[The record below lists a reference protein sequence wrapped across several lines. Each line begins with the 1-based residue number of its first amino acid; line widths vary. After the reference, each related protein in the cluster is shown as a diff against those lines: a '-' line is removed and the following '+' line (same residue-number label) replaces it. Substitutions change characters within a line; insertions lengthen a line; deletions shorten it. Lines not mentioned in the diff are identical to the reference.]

1 MAEKLILQW
10 NEFQD
15 NVKNAFSQL
24 RDNSDFNDV
33 TLACE
38 DGQDIEAHKVIL
50 AASSPFF
57 QRILKRNKHSHPM
70 IYMRGMKSDNL
81 TAVVDFLYYGQAKVY
96 QENLDGFLAIAE
108 ELQLKGL
115 EGSKDQDGS
124 NDEEGLKAMKEHK
137 INDKAPISR
146 MHQFENE
153 TADDRK
159 TGSNALALP
168 KISVLSANL
177 QELDETVKTMMETSE
192 NVIKVGNQQRRSKIC
207 KECGKEG
214 DATDI
219 KRHIETN
226 HLEGVSVPCNLCGKI
241 FRSRNALSGHISKN
255 HKEQ

>member
-1 MAEKLILQW
+1 
-10 NEFQD
+10 
-15 NVKNAFSQL
+15 
-24 RDNSDFNDV
+24 
-33 TLACE
+33 
-38 DGQDIEAHKVIL
+38 
-50 AASSPFF
+50 
-57 QRILKRNKHSHPM
+57 
-70 IYMRGMKSDNL
+70 MRGMKSDDL
-81 TAVVDFLYYGQAKVY
+81 TAIVDFLYYGEAKVY

-115 EGSKDQDGS
+115 EGSKSLDGS
-124 NDEEGLKAMKEHK
+124 NDEERQKPMKKH
-137 INDKAPISR
+137 IGNDKVPMPR
-146 MHQFENE
+146 MHQFDDG

-159 TGSNALALP
+159 TGSNALASH
-168 KISVLSANL
+168 KISVQSANF
-177 QELDETVKTMMETSE
+177 QELDEIVKAMMETSE

-226 HLEGVSVPCNLCGKI
+226 HLEGVSVPCNFCGKI

>member
-15 NVKNAFSQL
+15 NVKNAFGHL
-24 RDNSDFNDV
+24 RDNSDFVNV

-38 DGQDIEAHKVIL
+38 DGRDIEAHKVIL

-124 NDEEGLKAMKEHK
+124 NDEEGQKPMKEHK
-137 INDKAPISR
+137 TNDKAL
-146 MHQFENE
+146 M
-153 TADDRK
+153 
-159 TGSNALALP
+159 P
-168 KISVLSANL
+168 KVSVLSANL

-226 HLEGVSVPCNLCGKI
+226 HLEGVSVPCNFCGKI
-241 FRSRNALSGHISKN
+241 LRSRNALSGHISKN

>member
-15 NVKNAFSQL
+15 NVKNAFGHL
-24 RDNSDFNDV
+24 RDNSDFVNV

-38 DGQDIEAHKVIL
+38 DGRDIEAHKVIL

-115 EGSKDQDGS
+115 EGSQDQDGS
-124 NDEEGLKAMKEHK
+124 NDEEGQKPMKEHK
-137 INDKAPISR
+137 TNDKALMSR
-146 MHQFENE
+146 MHQFDNE

-168 KISVLSANL
+168 KVSVLSANL

-226 HLEGVSVPCNLCGKI
+226 HLEGVSVPCNFCGKI